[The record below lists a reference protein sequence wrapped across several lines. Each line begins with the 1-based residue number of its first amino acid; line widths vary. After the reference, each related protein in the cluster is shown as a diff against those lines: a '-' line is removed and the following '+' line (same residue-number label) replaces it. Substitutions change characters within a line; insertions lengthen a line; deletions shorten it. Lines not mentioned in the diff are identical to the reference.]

1 MLNSYTASSD
11 MINKFYSK
19 CKDFMPALAFSAD
32 FGYI

>member
-1 MLNSYTASSD
+1 